1 MPPSLPEEGEGEG
14 GAAPHGPGI
23 AAWMQPMP
31 GGGWHGSLLH
41 ERGKGR
47 GSRHAIELYRL
58 FFINRP
64 HRSAKSRQCLL
75 VLGQGLRLAV
85 LLARWPCPVAMPRGH
100 APQPCWS
107 PEEGHKL
114 YVMHTLCCMG
124 RMCYSCLK
132 VPTVAWHPALDVPPT
147 SGWWCD
153 RSTPDTWGWTR

>member
-1 MPPSLPEEGEGEG
+1 MMPPSLPEEGEGEG

-85 LLARWPCPVAMPRGH
+85 LLARWPCPVAMPHSH
-100 APQPCWS
+100 ADHQRRATS
-107 PEEGHKL
+107 S
-114 YVMHTLCCMG
+114 M
-124 RMCYSCLK
+124 SCI
-132 VPTVAWHPALDVPPT
+132 PYVAWAGCAT
-147 SGWWCD
+147 AA
-153 RSTPDTWGWTR
+153 